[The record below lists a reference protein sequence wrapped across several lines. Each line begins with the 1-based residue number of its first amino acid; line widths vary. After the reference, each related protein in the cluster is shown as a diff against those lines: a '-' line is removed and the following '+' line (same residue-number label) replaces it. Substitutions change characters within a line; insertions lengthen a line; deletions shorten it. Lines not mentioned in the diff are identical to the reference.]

1 MNELKLIKQQEIL
14 GKDFKVYG
22 DVENPLFLAKDVAEW
37 IDYAK
42 RPDGSYQVSAMLSS
56 IDEEEKMKIHTTVN
70 NLNGGSDSWFLTE
83 NGLYEVLMLSRK
95 PIAKAFK
102 KEVKKVL
109 HSLRV
114 NGGYIAGQEQL
125 SEDEIIANALVV
137 AHKILAKRE
146 AAIAEMKPK
155 VDFYNKVTG
164 SPDTC
169 DMKEVAKLLNY
180 KNIGRNKLF
189 EILRDEKILDNHN
202 QPYQKYIDAGYFR
215 VIETKFED
223 KDGDTHINLKTVV
236 FQKGVDYIKKTLD
249 KLQKRG

>member
-125 SEDEIIANALVV
+125 SE
-137 AHKILAKRE
+137 
-146 AAIAEMKPK
+146 
-155 VDFYNKVTG
+155 
-164 SPDTC
+164 
-169 DMKEVAKLLNY
+169 
-180 KNIGRNKLF
+180 
-189 EILRDEKILDNHN
+189 
-202 QPYQKYIDAGYFR
+202 
-215 VIETKFED
+215 KFLP
-223 KDGDTHINLKTVV
+223 H
-236 FQKGVDYIKKTLD
+236 F
-249 KLQKRG
+249 

>member
-22 DVENPLFLAKDVAEW
+22 DVENPFFKAKDVASW
-37 IDYAK
+37 IEIHN
-42 RPDGSYQVSAMLSS
+42 VSQMLQT
-56 IDEEEKMKIHTTVN
+56 IDEDEKGIYKVDT
-70 NLNGGSDSWFLTE
+70 LGGKQEVLCLTE

-146 AAIAEMKPK
+146 ATIAEMQPK
-155 VDFYNKVTG
+155 ADYYDKFIDSTNLIEIGHLGKSTGIGEQKIFKRLVAEGFIKVRYSTDG
-164 SPDTC
+164 VKYYDPCYGYEKYFKSISVPFLRGEKQLNREKLMLTSDGYAYF
-169 DMKEVAKLLNY
+169 MKK
-180 KNIGRNKLF
+180 IG
-189 EILRDEKILDNHN
+189 
-202 QPYQKYIDAGYFR
+202 A
-215 VIETKFED
+215 
-223 KDGDTHINLKTVV
+223 
-236 FQKGVDYIKKTLD
+236 
-249 KLQKRG
+249 

>member
-22 DVENPLFLAKDVAEW
+22 DAENPFFKAKDVASW
-37 IDYAK
+37 IEIHN
-42 RPDGSYQVSAMLSS
+42 VSQMLQT
-56 IDEEEKMKIHTTVN
+56 IDEDEKGIYKVDT
-70 NLNGGSDSWFLTE
+70 LGGKQEVLCLTE

-169 DMKEVAKLLNY
+169 DMKEVAKILNY

>member
-42 RPDGSYQVSAMLSS
+42 RPDGSYQVSVMLSS
-56 IDEEEKMKIHTTVN
+56 IDEEEKIKIHTTVN

-223 KDGDTHINLKTVV
+223 KDGDTHIHLKTVV